1 MPDRLTGVNRRNMK
15 KICVV
20 TSTRAEYGVLK
31 NTMREIER
39 EEQLSLCLIVTG
51 MHLLPAFG
59 NTVSEIE
66 EDGFFIAE
74 RVPVEWN
81 TDTPAAASRI
91 MGELMLKLA
100 DVFERHRPDMLLAV
114 GDRFEML
121 SICSCALNMQIPI
134 AHISG
139 GELTEGAVDDCIRH
153 CITKMSTLHFPGCER
168 YRQRIIQLGE
178 QPDTVFN
185 YGDVGVENILK
196 TDMLGHKEL
205 EADLGISLDKYI
217 CVTFHPVT
225 TQLHETEKQM
235 TALLRALSH
244 FPEIQIIVTK
254 ANGDAGGDYINRIW
268 EDYERQH
275 ENCHLFSSLGI
286 RRYLSLLRGALAVV
300 GNSSSGIIEAPT
312 LKIPT
317 VNIGDRQKGR
327 EQASSVVNCLPLEED
342 IVSAM
347 NRAFSEE
354 GQQTA
359 KQTESPYA
367 SGNTSEKIVEEII
380 RYFSKENAGKAKKFY
395 DIIIP
400 ANKSLS

>member
-1 MPDRLTGVNRRNMK
+1 MK
-15 KICVV
+15 KVCVV

-31 NTMREIER
+31 NTMQEIEKA
-39 EEQLSLCLIVTG
+39 EQLSLCLIVTG

-59 NTVSEIE
+59 NTISEIE
-66 EDGFFIAE
+66 KDGFAIAE

-81 TDTPAAASRI
+81 TDTPASMSRV
-91 MGELMLKLA
+91 MGEIMIKFA
-100 DVFERHRPDMLLAV
+100 DVFERQHPDMLLAV
-114 GDRFEML
+114 GDRFEL
-121 SICSCALNMQIPI
+121 LAICCCALNMQIPI

-139 GELTEGAVDDCIRH
+139 GEVTEGARDDCFRH

-196 TDMLGHKEL
+196 TDMLERKEL
-205 EADLGISLDKYI
+205 EADLGISLERYI

-225 TQLHETEKQM
+225 TQFREIEQQIS
-235 TALLRALSH
+235 ALLRALSH

-254 ANGDAGGDYINRIW
+254 ANGDAGGEYINRMW

-327 EQASSVVNCLPLEED
+327 EQASSIVNCQPVEDD

-347 NRAFSEE
+347 HWAFSEE

-359 KQTESPYA
+359 KHTENPYA
-367 SGNTSEKIVEEII
+367 SGDTSKKIVEEII
-380 RYFSKENAGKAKKFY
+380 RYFGQERAGKAKKFH

-400 ANKSLS
+400 ANRSLS